1 MYFDPNLPP
10 FDFSGLPNK
19 EKNGNYRRL
28 PNSLLDN
35 PNLSFGVKD
44 MQVCS
49 TGGMVR
55 FKTDSDTLAIKSV
68 ITYPYTFP
76 HFSIIGLAGMD
87 VYIGKG
93 KNKRYLSID
102 LYSYPTVNTQAA
114 MRLPMK

>member
-1 MYFDPNLPP
+1 
-10 FDFSGLPNK
+10 
-19 EKNGNYRRL
+19 
-28 PNSLLDN
+28 
-35 PNLSFGVKD
+35 